1 LFLQNDVGVNFVL
14 DIRIVAC
21 FFNALS
27 GVDLL

>member
-1 LFLQNDVGVNFVL
+1 MWNLLPSLFFVL

-21 FFNALS
+21 FFNVLS